1 MKLFSCECCAQP
13 LFFENTRCESC
24 HHEVGY
30 LHKLADLT
38 ALNPAEAPGKWYPME
53 PGLEDQVHVYC
64 ANHQYDACNWLLGPQ
79 EAAEGPYCYACQF
92 NRTIPD
98 LSDPHN
104 LERWRKIEV
113 AKHRLFHAL
122 IRLDLPMVNR
132 RQDPEN
138 GLAFDFLDDAPDGS
152 APVMTGHDNGLI
164 TLAVREADDDQRERM
179 RVEMG
184 EYYRTL
190 LGHFRHEIG
199 HYFWNVL
206 IRDGG
211 RLERCRAVFGDD
223 RQDYQ
228 EALKAHY
235 AKPPSEDWRETHVS
249 VYAASHPWE
258 DFAETWA
265 HYLHI
270 VSTLETAWLYGIAI
284 APQTPEAAQYSTP
297 ALSGNPYRT
306 LGFDEIM
313 NAWLPLSMAVNSL
326 NRSMGLQDLY
336 PFVLTGAIRQK
347 LAFIHDVIRE
357 TQQSRDAQRQ
367 DQSERAALT
376 MSEGHAAE

>member
-1 MKLFSCECCAQP
+1 MKLFSCECCNQP

-24 HHEVGY
+24 HHAVGY
-30 LHKLADLT
+30 LHKVSDLT
-38 ALNPAEAPGKWYPME
+38 ALDPGPQHGTWLAFE
-53 PGLEDQVHVYC
+53 PGYEGVPQRYC
-64 ANHQYDACNWLLGPQ
+64 ANHAYDACNWLLSPEESAQGSL
-79 EAAEGPYCYACQF
+79 CYACQF
-92 NRTIPD
+92 NRFIPD
-98 LSDPHN
+98 LNDAHN
-104 LERWRKIEV
+104 LERWRKIET

-122 IRLDLPMVNR
+122 IRLRLPIVNR
-132 RQDPEN
+132 RDDPEN
-138 GLAFDFLDDAPDGS
+138 GLAFDFLEYALDGS
-152 APVMTGHDNGLI
+152 GPVMTGHSNGLI
-164 TLAVREADDDQRERM
+164 TLAINEADDDQRERM

-199 HYFWNVL
+199 HYYWNLL

-235 AKPPSEDWRETHVS
+235 AKPPSDDWQADHVS

-284 APQTPEAAQYSTP
+284 APLTPSAPQFSAP
-297 ALSGNPYRT
+297 AIGGDPYLT

-313 NAWLPLSMAVNSL
+313 SAWLPLSMAVNSL
-326 NRSMGLQDLY
+326 NRSMGLQDFY
-336 PFVLTGAIRQK
+336 PFVLTTSIRRK
-347 LAFIHDVIRE
+347 LAFIHEVIRE
-357 TQQSRDAQRQ
+357 TQAGQAS
-367 DQSERAALT
+367 
-376 MSEGHAAE
+376 G

>member
-1 MKLFSCECCAQP
+1 MKLFSCECCNQP

-24 HHEVGY
+24 HHAVGY
-30 LHKLADLT
+30 LHKVTDLT
-38 ALNPAEAPGKWYPME
+38 ALE
-53 PGLEDQVHVYC
+53 PGPEEGTWLPLEYGYERIPHRYC
-64 ANHQYDACNWLLGPQ
+64 ANHAHDACNWLLSPEESARGTL
-79 EAAEGPYCYACQF
+79 CFACQF

-98 LSDPHN
+98 LNDTRN
-104 LERWRKIEV
+104 LERWRKIET

-122 IRLDLPMVNR
+122 IRLRLPIVSR

-138 GLAFDFLDDAPDGS
+138 GLAFDFLQDAPDGS
-152 APVMTGHDNGLI
+152 APVMTGHSNGLI
-164 TLAVREADDDQRERM
+164 TLAIREADDDQRERM

-199 HYFWNVL
+199 HYYWNLL

-211 RLERCRAVFGDD
+211 RLEECRAIFGDD
-223 RQDYQ
+223 REDYQ

-235 AKPPSEDWRETHVS
+235 AKPPSDDWKEEHVS

-284 APQTPEAAQYSTP
+284 APLTPSAPKFSAP
-297 ALSGNPYRT
+297 AIGGDPYLTLS
-306 LGFDEIM
+306 FDAIM
-313 NAWLPLSMAVNSL
+313 GAWLPLSMAVNSL
-326 NRSMGLQDLY
+326 NRSMGLQDFY
-336 PFVLTGAIRQK
+336 PFVLTASIRRK
-347 LAFIHDVIRE
+347 LAFIHDVIRD
-357 TQQSRDAQRQ
+357 TQAGQTPR
-367 DQSERAALT
+367 
-376 MSEGHAAE
+376 